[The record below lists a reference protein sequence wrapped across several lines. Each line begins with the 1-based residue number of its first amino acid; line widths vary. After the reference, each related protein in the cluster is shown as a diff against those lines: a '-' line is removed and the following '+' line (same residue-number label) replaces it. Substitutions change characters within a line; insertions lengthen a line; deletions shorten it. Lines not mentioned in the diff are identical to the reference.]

1 MSTSLLRV
9 ASRCSDDRRPNGD
22 ADSGNLFPNGM
33 VTLPDGRLAV
43 AETLAG

>member
-1 MSTSLLRV
+1 MTDGRM
-9 ASRCSDDRRPNGD
+9 AMPTP
-22 ADSGNLFPNGM
+22 ATLFPNGM